1 MSNRYSQIIILCE
14 DRQHEVFIR
23 HYLKK
28 RHHITERQIRV
39 MICPQ
44 GGGAGEQYVRREY
57 PIQVKILRQKQHLS
71 KALIAM
77 IDADT
82 QTVAERLNQL
92 RPIPLDSEKIVRLV
106 PKRNIET
113 WIYYLNDNKQSTN
126 ETDIYPK
133 LVKESACKPGVEK
146 WVKICIN
153 GLPIDGLPS
162 LQLGCTELHRLSD
175 KVM

>member
-1 MSNRYSQIIILCE
+1 MANRYSQIIILCE

-28 RHHITERQIRV
+28 RHRMTERQIRV

-44 GGGAGEQYVRREY
+44 GRGAGEQYVRREY
-57 PIQVKILRQKQHLS
+57 PIQVKILRQKQHFS

-82 QTVAERLNQL
+82 QPVAERLNQL
-92 RPIPLDSEKIVRLV
+92 HPIPLDESEKIVRLV

-113 WIYYLNDNKQSTN
+113 WIHYLNDNEQSIN
-126 ETDIYPK
+126 ESGIYPK
-133 LVKESACKPGVEK
+133 LVKESACKPGIEK
-146 WVKICIN
+146 WVKICLN
-153 GLPIDGLPS
+153 GLPIDCLPS
-162 LQLGCTELHRLSD
+162 LQFACTELHRLSD
-175 KVM
+175 

>member
-71 KALIAM
+71 KALITM

-92 RPIPLDSEKIVRLV
+92 RPIPIQKKSCV
-106 PKRNIET
+106 
-113 WIYYLNDNKQSTN
+113 
-126 ETDIYPK
+126 
-133 LVKESACKPGVEK
+133 
-146 WVKICIN
+146 
-153 GLPIDGLPS
+153 
-162 LQLGCTELHRLSD
+162 
-175 KVM
+175 

>member
-1 MSNRYSQIIILCE
+1 MSQRYSQIIILCE

-28 RHHITERQIRV
+28 RHHLTERQIRV

-44 GGGAGEQYVRREY
+44 GRGAGEQYVRREY
-57 PIQVKILRQKQHLS
+57 PKQVKVLRQKHHLS
-71 KALIAM
+71 KALVTM

-82 QTVAERLNQL
+82 LTVSERLNQL
-92 RPIPLDSEKIVRLV
+92 SPLPIETEKIVRLV

-113 WIYYLNDNKQSTN
+113 WIHYLNNDLSSVN

-133 LVKESACKPGVEK
+133 LDKESACKPGVEK
-146 WVKICIN
+146 WVSFCLI
-153 GLPIDGLPS
+153 GLPADCLPS
-162 LQLGCTELHRLSD
+162 LQAAHVEWYRL
-175 KVM
+175 